1 LLTSISI
8 FSLFFICD
16 IAGAAVRADP
26 FQHQFVSSLLCPPS
40 YQSLTSPSKPVAVV
54 AQQPPQLQLHQA
66 PLAQQQYVPVSMVEQ
81 SGRQV
86 LLATQGPGCWPGNRQ
101 MTLVPSWQQLA
112 PNHQHSSAL
121 QQQPATALLQAA
133 DASDWGRHLLV
144 DQSGGVHQD
153 QRSIFPVDLPDVYDT
168 VSVVDHW
175 PNNKR
180 NSGAAH
186 KSALFTL
193 QVMTMIILYF
203 IMFFLN
209 DQFGFR

>member
-1 LLTSISI
+1 MPAVLSEFDVTVEASGGGSPTAASIAASPG
-8 FSLFFICD
+8 SLGPAAICSGFYG
-16 IAGAAVRADP
+16 GAIRA
-26 FQHQFVSSLLCPPS
+26 
-40 YQSLTSPSKPVAVV
+40 TGPVGH
-54 AQQPPQLQLHQA
+54 P
-66 PLAQQQYVPVSMVEQ
+66 
-81 SGRQV
+81 GTR
-86 LLATQGPGCWPGNRQ
+86 LLAWYRQ

-193 QVMTMIILYF
+193 QVMTMILLDF
-203 IMFFLN
+203 IMFFS
-209 DQFGFR
+209 